1 MKYTVILAAAAAIL
15 AAGIQPKSVSNM
27 KNTSTPASAPAKEN
41 NPFLSAWNTPYNIPD
56 FSRIKAEHYLPAFEE
71 GMRQQKAEID
81 AIINNKKAPTFENT
95 ILAYEYSGRLL
106 KEVSA
111 VFFNLSECENSPE
124 MEAIEEKVT
133 PLLSAHGDDIAL
145 NEKLFAR
152 IKTVY
157 EKEKNNKKSKLNPEQ
172 RRLLEETYK
181 GFVRSGANVPADKQK
196 RFRELNE
203 EIASLTMRFAQNVLK
218 ATNAY
223 KKVLPD
229 GTTVTLDMPT
239 WEPFMQSCPDRKLR
253 EEVWHAFT
261 DRCKEGEFDNT
272 GIINKLVNLR
282 LERAQILGFRTHADW
297 VLDDCLAKTPDNV
310 YKCLLEIWK
319 PALRVAMQERD
330 QYQKMLEQ
338 DQPGAK
344 LQPWD
349 WRYYSEKLRAERYAL
364 DDAVV
369 RPYFS
374 LDSVRAGAF
383 MVANKLYGLT
393 FTERKDLPSY
403 DKEARVF
410 EVKDGKRTIGI
421 LYMDFHPRASK
432 RSGAWMTEFRGQYR
446 DQKGNNVIPIIQVV
460 CNFTKPTKD
469 KPSLL
474 NFDESET
481 LFHEFG
487 HALHGLL
494 SNCTYPSLAGTNVPR
509 DFVELPSQIMENWC
523 RHPQVMKMYAK
534 HYKTGEPIPD
544 KLIRKIEA
552 AATYGQ
558 GFITTELLAA
568 SLLDMDYYTLKDEQ
582 TIDPLAFEEK
592 TMKKIGLIPEIIS
605 RYRSPY
611 FQHVFTTGY
620 DAGYYSYTWTAILDA
635 DAFEA
640 FVESG
645 DLFNPELAKKF
656 RHLLE
661 SGNTVEPM
669 ELYRQFRGKDPSTKA
684 LLKRKGML
692 ASNDKRM
699 DMSKG
704 DGRPVLKKGDK
715 NQDVKKDEKVQ
726 DIKKGGKSQAIK
738 NADSSRL
745 KLDVK

>member
-1 MKYTVILAAAAAIL
+1 MKRTILLAATAML
-15 AAGIQPKSVSNM
+15 AVAGCKNNTDMDSNL
-27 KNTSTPASAPAKEN
+27 KD
-41 NPFLSAWNTPYNIPD
+41 NPFLSEWGTPYNIPD
-56 FSRIKAEHYLPAFEE
+56 FSKIKTEHYMPAFEE

-81 AIINNKKAPTFENT
+81 AIVNNTETPTFENT
-95 ILAYEYSGRLL
+95 ILAYEYSGQLL

-111 VFFNLSECENSPE
+111 IFFNLSECENSKE

-145 NEKLFAR
+145 NAKLFAR
-152 IKTVY
+152 IKAVY
-157 EKEKNNKKSKLNPEQ
+157 DQRESLNLNAEQ
-172 RRLLEETYK
+172 ARLLEETYK
-181 GFVRSGANVPADKQK
+181 GFVRSGANVPEAQQA

-203 EIASLTMRFAQNVLK
+203 KIANLTMRFAQNVLK

-223 KKVLPD
+223 SKELPD
-229 GTTVTLDMPT
+229 GTKVTLDMPT
-239 WEPFMQSCPDRKLR
+239 WEPFMQTCADRKLR

-261 DRCKEGEFDNT
+261 DRCKSGEFDNT
-272 GIINKLVNLR
+272 KIIDTLVNLR
-282 LERAQILGFRTHADW
+282 LERANILGFPTHADW
-297 VLDDCLAKTPDNV
+297 VLDDCLAKNPANV
-310 YKCLLEIWK
+310 YKCLLDIWK
-319 PALRVAMQERD
+319 PALKVAKQERD
-330 QYQKMLEQ
+330 LYQKMLEK
-338 DQPGAK
+338 DEPGAK

-349 WRYYSEKLRAERYAL
+349 WRYYSEKLRAEKYAL

-369 RPYFS
+369 RPYFC
-374 LDSVRAGAF
+374 LDSVREGAF
-383 MVANKLYGLT
+383 MVANRLYGIT
-393 FTERKDLPSY
+393 FTERTDLPTY
-403 DKEARVF
+403 DKEARCF
-410 EVKDGKRTIGI
+410 EVKDGDRTIGI

-446 DQKGNNVIPIIQVV
+446 NQKGENIIPIIQVV
-460 CNFTKPTKD
+460 CNFTKPTAD

-494 SNCTYPSLAGTNVPR
+494 SNCTYPSLAGTSVPR
-509 DFVELPSQIMENWC
+509 DFVELPSQVMENWC

-534 HYKTGEPIPD
+534 HYKTGEAIPD
-544 KLIRKIEA
+544 ELIKKIEA

-568 SLLDMDYYTLKDEQ
+568 SLLDMDYYSIKEKQ
-582 TIDPLAFEEK
+582 AIDPLAFEEQA
-592 TMKKIGLIPEIIS
+592 MKKIGLIPEIIS

-611 FQHVFTTGY
+611 FQHIFTTGY

-640 FVESG
+640 FVESK

-669 ELYRQFRGKDPSTKA
+669 ELYRAFRGKDPSPKA

-692 ASNDKRM
+692 
-699 DMSKG
+699 
-704 DGRPVLKKGDK
+704 
-715 NQDVKKDEKVQ
+715 
-726 DIKKGGKSQAIK
+726 
-738 NADSSRL
+738 
-745 KLDVK
+745 

>member
-1 MKYTVILAAAAAIL
+1 MKQTIILAVAAAIF
-15 AAGIQPKSVSNM
+15 AVGYPFKTSNDM
-27 KNTSTPASAPAKEN
+27 NHNNSAAPAG
-41 NPFLSAWNTPYNIPD
+41 NPFFSAWNTPYNIPD
-56 FSRIKAEHYLPAFEE
+56 FARIKPEHYLPAFEE
-71 GMRQQKAEID
+71 GMRRQKAEID
-81 AIINNKKAPTFENT
+81 AIVNNPEAPTFENT
-95 ILAYEYSGRLL
+95 ILAYEYSGQLL
-106 KEVSA
+106 KEVSS
-111 VFFNLSECENSPE
+111 VFFNLTECENSPE

-133 PLLSAHGDDIAL
+133 PMLAAHGDDIAL
-145 NEKLFAR
+145 NAKLFAR
-152 IKTVY
+152 IKKVY
-157 EKEKNNKKSKLNPEQ
+157 EQEQKNKKSKLNPEQ
-172 RRLLEETYK
+172 MRLLEETYK
-181 GFVRSGANVPADKQK
+181 GFVRSGANVPADKQA

-203 EIASLTMRFAQNVLK
+203 QIASLTMRFASNVLK

-223 KKVLPD
+223 SKTLPD
-229 GTTVTLDMPT
+229 GTKVTLDMPT
-239 WEPFMQSCPDRKLR
+239 WEPFMQTCPDRKLR

-261 DRCKEGEFDNT
+261 DRCKSGEFDNT
-272 GIINKLVNLR
+272 KIINELVNLR
-282 LERAQILGFRTHADW
+282 LERANILGFPTHADW

-310 YKCLLEIWK
+310 YTCLLDIWK
-319 PALRVAMQERD
+319 PALKVAMQERD
-330 QYQKMLEQ
+330 MYQKMLEK
-338 DQPGAK
+338 DEPGAK

-349 WRYYSEKLRAERYAL
+349 WRYYCEKLRAEKYAL

-393 FTERKDLPSY
+393 FTERTDLPTY
-403 DKEARVF
+403 DKEARCF

-446 DQKGNNVIPIIQVV
+446 NQKGENVIPIIQVV

-487 HALHGLL
+487 HAIHGLL

-509 DFVELPSQIMENWC
+509 DFVELPSQVMENWC

-534 HYKTGEPIPD
+534 HYQTGEPIPD
-544 KLIRKIEA
+544 ELIKKIEA

-568 SLLDMDYYTLKDEQ
+568 SLLDMDYYSLKQKQ
-582 TIDPLAFEEK
+582 TIDPVAFEEEH
-592 TMKKIGLIPEIIS
+592 MQKIGLIPEIIS

-611 FQHVFTTGY
+611 FQHIFTTGY

-645 DLFNPELAKKF
+645 DLFNPVLAKKF

-669 ELYRQFRGKDPSTKA
+669 ELYRAFRGKDPSPKA

-692 ASNDKRM
+692 
-699 DMSKG
+699 
-704 DGRPVLKKGDK
+704 
-715 NQDVKKDEKVQ
+715 
-726 DIKKGGKSQAIK
+726 
-738 NADSSRL
+738 
-745 KLDVK
+745 